1 MHSIGSGEMTSQH
14 FDRSSLRKRGSFAAC
29 THAGSGALRRLA
41 RCNTGGVLSIFGL
54 ATPVL
59 LMGIAAAVD
68 YGMFERGRSRL
79 QAQVDAAAIA
89 AAREMQLAQTNTSRI
104 AAVAE
109 NFVHN
114 GEPQAMVTTRVDATA
129 LSVTVSA
136 TETYVPR
143 IGAYFWAKAPTIA
156 ASATAKLS
164 GTMPLCLLAL
174 DPKASAA
181 LELEQSAMMTATGCM
196 VYSNSKN
203 PGGLQAKDQATLK
216 AGLVCTAGGKAKTA
230 GATVTPDPVTDC
242 PVMADPLRSR
252 TPPSD
257 TACRFNNTV
266 ISGVVQ
272 TLQPGVYC
280 GGLKV
285 TNAADVTLASGVYI
299 IKDGPLMVDKGAT
312 LRGANVGFYLTGPGS
327 NLTFAAD
334 STISLS
340 APKDGPLAGL
350 LIFDDPTGAS
360 AVAIPPYA
368 LPIPLVGGLVGKL
381 LKGPPREHK
390 ILSDNARMLLGTIY
404 MPQGRLII
412 DANKPIADKS
422 AYTVLVVQRI
432 DLHSGPNLILNSDY
446 SATDVPVPPGVG
458 PYGNSVKLT
467 N

>member
-1 MHSIGSGEMTSQH
+1 MTAQR
-14 FDRSSLRKRGSFAAC
+14 FDRSSPRKQRSFAAC
-29 THAGSGALRRLA
+29 IHVGGALRALVRG
-41 RCNTGGVLSIFGL
+41 NTGSILSTFGL
-54 ATPVL
+54 VTPIL

-89 AAREMQLAQTNTSRI
+89 AAREMQLAQTNTARI
-104 AAVAE
+104 VAVAE

-114 GEPQAMVTTRVDATA
+114 SEPQATVTTRVDTTA

-136 TETYVPR
+136 HETYVPK
-143 IGAYFWAKAPTIA
+143 IGAYFWAKAPTITA
-156 ASATAKLS
+156 TATAKLS

-174 DPKASAA
+174 EPKAPAT

-196 VYSNSKN
+196 VYSNSKSS
-203 PGGLQAKDQATLK
+203 GGLQAKDSATLK
-216 AGLVCTAGGKAKTA
+216 AGLVCTAGGRAKTA

-257 TACRFNNTV
+257 TTCRFNNTV

-280 GGLKV
+280 KGLKI
-285 TNAADVTLASGVYI
+285 TNGADVTLASGVYI
-299 IKDGPLMVDKGAT
+299 IKDGPLIVDKGAI
-312 LRGANVGFYLTGPGS
+312 LRGANVGFYLTGPTS

-360 AVAIPPYA
+360 APAIPPFA
-368 LPIPLVGGLVGKL
+368 LPIPLVGGLLGKL
-381 LKGPPREHK
+381 IPGPPREHK

-446 SATDVPVPPGVG
+446 SATDVPVPRGVG

>member
-1 MHSIGSGEMTSQH
+1 MRSIGLHKMKWQQLT
-14 FDRSSLRKRGSFAAC
+14 
-29 THAGSGALRRLA
+29 
-41 RCNTGGVLSIFGL
+41 RCNAGGVLNIFGL
-54 ATPVL
+54 VTPVL
-59 LMGIAAAVD
+59 LMGIASAVD
-68 YGMFERGRSRL
+68 YGSFERGRSRL

-114 GEPQAMVTTRVDATA
+114 GEPQATVTTRVDMTA

-136 TETYVPR
+136 TETYAPKV
-143 IGAYFWAKAPTIA
+143 GAYFWAKAPTIA

-164 GTMPLCLLAL
+164 GTMPLCLLSL
-174 DPKASAA
+174 DPAAPAA
-181 LELEQSAMMTATGCM
+181 LELEESAMMTATGCM
-196 VYSNSKN
+196 VYSDSKSAA
-203 PGGLQAKDQATLK
+203 GLQIKDQATLK
-216 AGLVCTAGGKAKTA
+216 AGLICTAGGRARTA

-242 PVMADPLRSR
+242 PVMADPLHSR
-252 TPPSD
+252 TPPSA
-257 TACRFNNTV
+257 TTCRFNNTV
-266 ISGVVQ
+266 INGVVQ

-280 GGLKV
+280 GGLKI
-285 TNAADVTLASGVYI
+285 TNGADVTLASGVFI
-299 IKDGPLMVDKGAT
+299 IKDGPLIVDKGAT
-312 LRGANVGFYLTGPGS
+312 LRGANVGFYLTGPSS
-327 NLTFAAD
+327 NLTFAVD

-360 AVAIPPYA
+360 APAIPPYA
-368 LPIPLVGGLVGKL
+368 LPVPLVGGILAKL
-381 LKGPPREHK
+381 IPGPPREHK

-404 MPQGRLII
+404 MPKGRLII

>member
-1 MHSIGSGEMTSQH
+1 M
-14 FDRSSLRKRGSFAAC
+14 RSTGFCEKVSHQLAGTLR
-29 THAGSGALRRLA
+29 TLA
-41 RCNTGGVLSIFGL
+41 RCKAGGILSTFGL
-54 ATPVL
+54 VTPVL
-59 LMGIAAAVD
+59 LMGVAAAVD
-68 YGMFERGRSRL
+68 YGMFARGQSRL

-89 AAREMQLAQTNTSRI
+89 GAREMQMAQVSVSRV
-104 AAVAE
+104 AAVTE
-109 NFVHN
+109 SLVHSSA
-114 GEPQAMVTTRVDATA
+114 PQAIVTTKVDEKA
-129 LSVTVSA
+129 LTVKVSA
-136 TETYVPR
+136 KETYAPK
-143 IGAYFWAKAPTIA
+143 IGAYFWAKAPTIEV
-156 ASATAKLS
+156 SATAKLS
-164 GTMPLCLLAL
+164 GTMPLCLLTL
-174 DPKASAA
+174 EPKAPAA
-181 LELEQSAMMTATGCM
+181 LELEQSAMMTATNCM
-196 VYSNSKN
+196 VYSNSRH
-203 PGGLQAKDQATLK
+203 PGGLQAQDQATLK

-230 GATVTPDPVTDC
+230 GATVTPEPVTDC
-242 PVMADPLRSR
+242 PVMSDPLKSR

-257 TACRFNNTV
+257 TTCRYNNTV
-266 ISGVVQ
+266 VSNAVQ

-280 GGLKV
+280 KGLKI
-285 TNAADVTLASGVYI
+285 TNGADVTLASGVYI
-299 IKDGPLMVDKGAT
+299 VKDGPLIVDKGAT
-312 LRGANVGFYLTGPGS
+312 LRGANVGFYLVGPGS

-360 AVAIPPYA
+360 ALAIPPYA
-368 LPIPLVGGLVGKL
+368 LPIPIVGGLLGKL

-446 SATDVPVPPGVG
+446 SASDVPVPPGVG
-458 PYGNSVKLT
+458 PYGNGVKLT

>member
-1 MHSIGSGEMTSQH
+1 M
-14 FDRSSLRKRGSFAAC
+14 
-29 THAGSGALRRLA
+29 LRRLRA
-41 RCNTGGVLSIFGL
+41 LAQGTMGGVATTFGVL
-54 ATPVL
+54 APVL

-89 AAREMQLAQTNTSRI
+89 SAREMQMAQADTARI

-109 NFVHN
+109 NFVHSS
-114 GEPQAMVTTRVDATA
+114 EPQALVATRVDATA
-129 LSVTVSA
+129 MSVTVSA
-136 TETYVPR
+136 QETYDPKV
-143 IGAYFWAKAPTIA
+143 GAFFWAKAPTISA
-156 ASATAKLS
+156 RATAKLS
-164 GTMPLCLLAL
+164 GSMPLCLLAL
-174 DPKASAA
+174 DPTAPATVS
-181 LELEQSAMMTATGCM
+181 LEASAMMTATGCM
-196 VYSNSKN
+196 VYSDSTN
-203 PGGLQAKDQATLK
+203 PSGLQAKDSAVLT
-216 AGLVCTAGGKAKTA
+216 AGLTCTAGGKATNHR
-230 GATVTPDPVTDC
+230 ATLTPAPVTDC
-242 PVMADPLRSR
+242 PSMADPLRSR

-257 TACRFNNTV
+257 TTCRFNNTV

-280 GGLKV
+280 NGLKI
-285 TNAADVTLASGVYI
+285 TAGAEVTLASGVYI
-299 IKDGPLMVDKGAT
+299 IKDGPLIVDQGAT
-312 LRGANVGFYLTGPGS
+312 LKGVQVGIYLNGPRS

-340 APKDGPLAGL
+340 APKDGPLAGI
-350 LIFDDPTGAS
+350 LIFDDPSGAS
-360 AVAIPPYA
+360 APAIPPYA
-368 LPIPLVGGLVGKL
+368 LPVPIVGGLVGNL

-446 SATDVPVPPGVG
+446 SASDVPVPPGVG
-458 PYGNSVKLT
+458 PYGHGVKLT

>member
-1 MHSIGSGEMTSQH
+1 MQSIGLHKMKW
-14 FDRSSLRKRGSFAAC
+14 RW
-29 THAGSGALRRLA
+29 LA
-41 RCNTGGVLSIFGL
+41 RCNAGGVLSTFGL
-54 ATPVL
+54 VTPIL

-68 YGMFERGRSRL
+68 YGTFERGRSRL

-114 GEPQAMVTTRVDATA
+114 GEPQATVTTRVDMTA

-136 TETYVPR
+136 TETYAPKV
-143 IGAYFWAKAPTIA
+143 GAYFWAKAPTIN

-174 DPKASAA
+174 DKKAPTTVSLEASAT
-181 LELEQSAMMTATGCM
+181 MTASGCM
-196 VYSNSKN
+196 VYSNSTDKN
-203 PGGLQAKDQATLK
+203 GLQAKDNAKLA
-216 AGLVCTAGGKAKTA
+216 AGLICTAGGKVKTT
-230 GATVTPDPVTDC
+230 GATVTPNPVTDC
-242 PVMADPLRSR
+242 PRMADPLRSR
-252 TPPSD
+252 VPPQD
-257 TACRFNNTV
+257 TTCRFNGTV
-266 ISGVVQ
+266 ISGVTQ

-280 GGLKV
+280 KGLKI
-285 TNAADVTLASGVYI
+285 TAGAQVTLASGIYV
-299 IKDGPLMVDKGAT
+299 IKDGPLVVDKGAMLAGT
-312 LRGANVGFYLTGPGS
+312 QVGIYLTGVGS
-327 NLTFAAD
+327 NLTFATD
-334 STISLS
+334 TTISLS

-350 LIFDDPTGAS
+350 LIFDDPYGAS
-360 AVAIPPYA
+360 APAIPAVP
-368 LPIPLVGGLVGKL
+368 LPIPVVGGLVDAL
-381 LKGPPREHK
+381 VKGPPREHK

-404 MPQGRLII
+404 MPHGRLII

-422 AYTVLVVQRI
+422 AYTVLVVQRV
-432 DLHSGPNLILNSDY
+432 DLHAGPNLVLNSDY

>member
-1 MHSIGSGEMTSQH
+1 MASHQLGRTLLALV
-14 FDRSSLRKRGSFAAC
+14 RS
-29 THAGSGALRRLA
+29 LA
-41 RCNTGGVLSIFGL
+41 RSLTRCKAGGILTTFGL
-54 ATPVL
+54 VAPIL
-59 LMGIAAAVD
+59 LMGAAAAVD

-89 AAREMQLAQTNTSRI
+89 AAREMQMAQANTSRI

-109 NFVHN
+109 SLVHSSA
-114 GEPQAMVTTRVDATA
+114 PQATVTTRVDTTA
-129 LSVTVSA
+129 LTVTVSA
-136 TETYVPR
+136 NETYVPK
-143 IGAYFWAKAPTIA
+143 IGAYFWAKAPSIA

-164 GTMPLCLLAL
+164 GSMPLCLLTL
-174 DPKASAA
+174 EPKAPAA
-181 LELEQSAMMTATGCM
+181 LELEESAMMTATGCM

-216 AGLVCTAGGKAKTA
+216 AGLVCTAGGKAKTSH
-230 GATVTPDPVTDC
+230 ATVTPDPVTDC

-257 TACRFNNTV
+257 TTCRFNNTV
-266 ISGVVQ
+266 ISSVVQ

-280 GGLKV
+280 GGLKI
-285 TNAADVTLASGVYI
+285 TNGADVTLASGVFV
-299 IKDGPLMVDKGAT
+299 IKDGPFVVDKGAS
-312 LRGANVGFYLTGPGS
+312 LRGANVGFYLVGPGS

-360 AVAIPPYA
+360 AMAIPPYA

-390 ILSDNARMLLGTIY
+390 ILSDNARLLLGTIY

-446 SATDVPVPPGVG
+446 SASDVPVPPGVG
-458 PYGNSVKLT
+458 PYGNGVQLT